1 MSYCRIEIVIHRSF
15 FCSEVK
21 VLDGPG
27 VVEAVKMMFLNAM
40 KGFLIFV
47 GIASVTEGFAPSCT
61 KYSPPQSQSSSSIFA
76 GSNLERIEFK
86 IFPDG
91 RIEETVIGVKGTDC
105 QKVTEDLNASLGK
118 VVSTQPTEEM
128 FEQKITIDESVTV
141 NDGDSSSGWEGA
153 SSW

>member
-1 MSYCRIEIVIHRSF
+1 M
-15 FCSEVK
+15 
-21 VLDGPG
+21 
-27 VVEAVKMMFLNAM
+27 KMVSSNVM
-40 KGFLIFV
+40 KRLLILA
-47 GIASVTEGFAPSCT
+47 GIASVTEGFAPRFTKSC
-61 KYSPPQSQSSSSIFA
+61 PRPSQSSSSIFS
-76 GSNLERIEFK
+76 GSSNVERIEFK

-128 FEQKITIDESVTV
+128 YEQKITIDESVTV